1 MSLTKE
7 FVQTLVNKQALTT
20 LSPLLKDSS
29 REGTHKLVDAI
40 YDNPDC
46 DVATQCSALL
56 DTIID
61 SGKRIEGYEAI
72 FSPDE
77 VRDNMLKVY
86 KDYCKVLYSYHMD
99 AEREVIK
106 ALHNKLFQDCI
117 DGGILTTNDWEMI
130 Q

>member
-40 YDNPDC
+40 YDNPNS

-56 DTIID
+56 DTITG
-61 SGKRIEGYEAI
+61 GKRIDGFEVV
-72 FSPDE
+72 FTPDE

-106 ALHNKLFQDCI
+106 KLHNDLFQDCI
-117 DGGILTTNDWEMI
+117 NGCVLSADDWEMI
-130 Q
+130 V

>member
-1 MSLTKE
+1 MSLTQE
-7 FVQTLVNKQALTT
+7 AVQKLITT
-20 LSPLLKDSS
+20 EVLATMSPFLKDSS

-40 YDNPDC
+40 YDNPNC
-46 DVATQCSALL
+46 DVATQCSTLL
-56 DTIID
+56 DTIIG